1 MILYYVP
8 GACSLADHIALIEA
22 GLPYQLTSIDRAKR
36 TADGRDFLAIN
47 PKGYVP
53 TLELDDGTLL
63 TENLAILVYIAE
75 QRGTLLPKQGIAR
88 FRALEATSFM
98 TTEIHG
104 NLKPFFRV
112 DAGPE
117 EKSRAQQQ
125 LLRHF
130 ALLAAQL
137 GEQPFLLG
145 DRLTIA
151 DPYLFWAS
159 RWAPIHGIAL
169 PERLRT
175 YYARML
181 QLPSVR
187 QALAEEGLSAV

>member
-151 DPYLFWAS
+151 DPYLFWAL